1 MRLRGIIRQRYNMV
15 PYIYTMAREAY
26 ETGLSLCRPM
36 YYDYPETQEAYDY
49 RNQYMFG
56 NDVMVAPATSPMK
69 DGYTEVKVWL
79 PEGQWY
85 EFASG
90 KTLQGGQVLTRYFA
104 LDEYP
109 IYIKAGAVLPMY
121 NDKVMNLNGKD
132 ETIVLNVIPGKTS
145 SEFTLYEDNGD
156 DKNYQKEFATT
167 AIHSEKTGSKLT
179 LTISPRKGSYKEM
192 PAQRSYQVKVLA
204 SAIPESVTVDGQKQD
219 FVYLNEEFALL
230 VDIPQKDCNR
240 EKVVAIEYPASEV
253 NLDGLFGAAKR
264 VAKAMEKLKYRNSY
278 IVFQPDF
285 CKLGSIKEAIRYT
298 PENLDD
304 LSAEFWKSYKNLPA
318 LLKDVQKL
326 NEDEVKW
333 FLQLIKYE
341 Q

>member
-1 MRLRGIIRQRYNMV
+1 
-15 PYIYTMAREAY
+15 
-26 ETGLSLCRPM
+26 
-36 YYDYPETQEAYDY
+36 
-49 RNQYMFG
+49 
-56 NDVMVAPATSPMK
+56 
-69 DGYTEVKVWL
+69 
-79 PEGQWY
+79 
-85 EFASG
+85 
-90 KTLQGGQVLTRYFA
+90 
-104 LDEYP
+104 
-109 IYIKAGAVLPMY
+109 
-121 NDKVMNLNGKD
+121 
-132 ETIVLNVIPGKTS
+132 
-145 SEFTLYEDNGD
+145 
-156 DKNYQKEFATT
+156 
-167 AIHSEKTGSKLT
+167 
-179 LTISPRKGSYKEM
+179 M

-219 FVYLNEEFALL
+219 FVYLIEEFALL

-240 EKVVAIEYPASEV
+240 EKVVAIEYPVSEV

>member
-1 MRLRGIIRQRYNMV
+1 
-15 PYIYTMAREAY
+15 
-26 ETGLSLCRPM
+26 
-36 YYDYPETQEAYDY
+36 
-49 RNQYMFG
+49 
-56 NDVMVAPATSPMK
+56 
-69 DGYTEVKVWL
+69 
-79 PEGQWY
+79 
-85 EFASG
+85 
-90 KTLQGGQVLTRYFA
+90 
-104 LDEYP
+104 
-109 IYIKAGAVLPMY
+109 MY

-145 SEFTLYEDNGD
+145 SEFTLYENNGD

-240 EKVVAIEYPASEV
+240 EKVVAIEYPVSEV

>member
-1 MRLRGIIRQRYNMV
+1 MYFMVIGVHDIGGHQGVDHIDPELYVRWMQFGAFSPILRSHSTKIAGLTKEPWVFSNEVSDILRGIIRQRYNMV

-240 EKVVAIEYPASEV
+240 EK
-253 NLDGLFGAAKR
+253 
-264 VAKAMEKLKYRNSY
+264 
-278 IVFQPDF
+278 
-285 CKLGSIKEAIRYT
+285 
-298 PENLDD
+298 
-304 LSAEFWKSYKNLPA
+304 W
-318 LLKDVQKL
+318 
-326 NEDEVKW
+326 
-333 FLQLIKYE
+333 LQLNILFPKSIWMDYLVLPNV
-341 Q
+341 